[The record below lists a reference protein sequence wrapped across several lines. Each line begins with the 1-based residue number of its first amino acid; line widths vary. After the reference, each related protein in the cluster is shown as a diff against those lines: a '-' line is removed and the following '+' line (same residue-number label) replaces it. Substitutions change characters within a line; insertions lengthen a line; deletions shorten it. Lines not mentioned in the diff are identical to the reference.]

1 MKRKEIYPKNH
12 LNIIVIFKIL
22 IVSISLL
29 FASKIALADQN
40 DPRLNNLFKKLNET
54 ENQDEIRDLISDI
67 WNIWYEVDDP
77 KVIEYFEK
85 GIQAMNL
92 RNYPLAI
99 RFFNNLIEEDPN
111 FAEGW
116 NKRATVHFMMGNFD
130 QSMQDIIKTLELE
143 PRHFGALDGMGLIF
157 IHQGQFQQAIDVYD
171 KMLEIFP
178 FPKSITTKIAI
189 IIIPVQPIFPIINI
203 YIQISILNKYLYS
216 SFSGAFFIALS
227 ISS

>member
-12 LNIIVIFKIL
+12 LNMRVISKIL

-111 FAEGW
+111 FAEAW

-178 FPKSITTKIAI
+178 FSVKTMDKKERIKS
-189 IIIPVQPIFPIINI
+189 F
-203 YIQISILNKYLYS
+203 ISQS
-216 SFSGAFFIALS
+216 T
-227 ISS
+227 

>member
-12 LNIIVIFKIL
+12 LNMRVISKIL

-99 RFFNNLIEEDPN
+99 RFFNNLIEEDPS

-178 FPKSITTKIAI
+178 FSVKTMDKKER
-189 IIIPVQPIFPIINI
+189 
-203 YIQISILNKYLYS
+203 IQSFISQS
-216 SFSGAFFIALS
+216 T
-227 ISS
+227 

>member
-12 LNIIVIFKIL
+12 LNMRVISKIL

-116 NKRATVHFMMGNFD
+116 NKRATVLYLMGNFELS
-130 QSMQDIIKTLELE
+130 QNDIDMVLKLEK
-143 PRHFGALDGMGLIF
+143 RHFGALSGQGLV
-157 IHQGQFQQAIDVYD
+157 QTAMKNYQKAIDSYIEAHKVYPAMETPLMMIERL
-171 KMLEIFP
+171 KEII
-178 FPKSITTKIAI
+178 KKESI
-189 IIIPVQPIFPIINI
+189 
-203 YIQISILNKYLYS
+203 
-216 SFSGAFFIALS
+216 
-227 ISS
+227 

>member
-12 LNIIVIFKIL
+12 LNMRVISKIL

-99 RFFNNLIEEDPN
+99 RFFNNLIDEDPN

-178 FPKSITTKIAI
+178 FSVKTMDKKER
-189 IIIPVQPIFPIINI
+189 
-203 YIQISILNKYLYS
+203 IQSFISQS
-216 SFSGAFFIALS
+216 T
-227 ISS
+227 

>member
-12 LNIIVIFKIL
+12 LNMRVIFKIL

-171 KMLEIFP
+171 KMLKIFP
-178 FPKSITTKIAI
+178 FSVKTMDKKER
-189 IIIPVQPIFPIINI
+189 
-203 YIQISILNKYLYS
+203 IQSFISQS
-216 SFSGAFFIALS
+216 T
-227 ISS
+227 

>member
-1 MKRKEIYPKNH
+1 MKA
-12 LNIIVIFKIL
+12 IFKKIIIIL
-22 IVSISLL
+22 SLL
-29 FASKIALADQN
+29 FISNIATADQN
-40 DPRLNNLFKKLNET
+40 DPRLDYLFERLYET
-54 ENQDEIRDLISDI
+54 ENQQEIRSLISDI

-92 RNYPLAI
+92 RYYPLAI

-178 FPKSITTKIAI
+178 FSVKTMDKKER
-189 IIIPVQPIFPIINI
+189 
-203 YIQISILNKYLYS
+203 IQSFISQS
-216 SFSGAFFIALS
+216 T
-227 ISS
+227 

>member
-1 MKRKEIYPKNH
+1 MKKKEIYPKNH
-12 LNIIVIFKIL
+12 LNMRVIFKIL

-178 FPKSITTKIAI
+178 FSVKTMDKKER
-189 IIIPVQPIFPIINI
+189 
-203 YIQISILNKYLYS
+203 IQSFISQS
-216 SFSGAFFIALS
+216 T
-227 ISS
+227 

>member
-1 MKRKEIYPKNH
+1 MEEQENMKRKEIYLINH
-12 LNIIVIFKIL
+12 LSMKVMFKIFIL
-22 IVSISLL
+22 SLSFLFVSNVVI
-29 FASKIALADQN
+29 ADQN

-54 ENQDEIRDLISDI
+54 ENQDEIRNLISDI

-99 RFFNNLIEEDPN
+99 RFFNNLIAEDPN

-116 NKRATVHFMMGNFD
+116 NKRATVHFMLGNFD
-130 QSMQDIIKTLELE
+130 ESMKDIIKTLELE

-157 IHQGQFQQAIDVYD
+157 IHQGQFQEAIEVYD

-178 FPKSITTKIAI
+178 FSTKTMDKKER
-189 IIIPVQPIFPIINI
+189 
-203 YIQISILNKYLYS
+203 IQSFISQS
-216 SFSGAFFIALS
+216 T
-227 ISS
+227 

>member
-12 LNIIVIFKIL
+12 LNMRVIFKIL
-22 IVSISLL
+22 IISISLL
-29 FASKIALADQN
+29 FASKIALSDQN

-178 FPKSITTKIAI
+178 FSVKTMDKKER
-189 IIIPVQPIFPIINI
+189 
-203 YIQISILNKYLYS
+203 IQSFISQS
-216 SFSGAFFIALS
+216 T
-227 ISS
+227 

>member
-1 MKRKEIYPKNH
+1 MVEESIKHEKEDRESMKRKEIYPKNH
-12 LNIIVIFKIL
+12 LNMRVIFKIL

-29 FASKIALADQN
+29 FASKAALADQD

-54 ENQDEIRDLISDI
+54 ENQNKIRDLISDI

-157 IHQGQFQQAIDVYD
+157 IHQGQFKQAIDVCD
-171 KMLEIFP
+171 KMLVF
-178 FPKSITTKIAI
+178 FDIT
-189 IIIPVQPIFPIINI
+189 
-203 YIQISILNKYLYS
+203 
-216 SFSGAFFIALS
+216 
-227 ISS
+227 

>member
-12 LNIIVIFKIL
+12 LNMRVISKIL
-22 IVSISLL
+22 IISISLL

-54 ENQDEIRDLISDI
+54 ENQDEIKDLISDI
-67 WNIWYEVDDP
+67 WNIWYEVDNP

-157 IHQGQFQQAIDVYD
+157 IHQGQFQQALDVYD

-178 FPKSITTKIAI
+178 FSVKTMDKKER
-189 IIIPVQPIFPIINI
+189 
-203 YIQISILNKYLYS
+203 IQSFISQS
-216 SFSGAFFIALS
+216 T
-227 ISS
+227 

>member
-12 LNIIVIFKIL
+12 LNMRVISKIL

-29 FASKIALADQN
+29 FASKIVLADQN

-178 FPKSITTKIAI
+178 FSVKTMDKKER
-189 IIIPVQPIFPIINI
+189 
-203 YIQISILNKYLYS
+203 IQSFISQS
-216 SFSGAFFIALS
+216 T
-227 ISS
+227 

>member
-12 LNIIVIFKIL
+12 LNMRVIFKIL
-22 IVSISLL
+22 IVSISIL
-29 FASKIALADQN
+29 FACKIALADQN

-157 IHQGQFQQAIDVYD
+157 IHQGQFKQAIDVYD

-178 FPKSITTKIAI
+178 FSVKTMDKKER
-189 IIIPVQPIFPIINI
+189 
-203 YIQISILNKYLYS
+203 IQSFISQS
-216 SFSGAFFIALS
+216 T
-227 ISS
+227 

>member
-12 LNIIVIFKIL
+12 LNMKVISKIL

-178 FPKSITTKIAI
+178 FSVKTMDKKER
-189 IIIPVQPIFPIINI
+189 
-203 YIQISILNKYLYS
+203 IQSFISQS
-216 SFSGAFFIALS
+216 T
-227 ISS
+227 

>member
-1 MKRKEIYPKNH
+1 MRRKEIYPKNH
-12 LNIIVIFKIL
+12 LNMRVIFKIL

-178 FPKSITTKIAI
+178 FSVKTMDKKER
-189 IIIPVQPIFPIINI
+189 
-203 YIQISILNKYLYS
+203 IQSFISQS
-216 SFSGAFFIALS
+216 T
-227 ISS
+227 

>member
-12 LNIIVIFKIL
+12 LNMRVIFKIL

-111 FAEGW
+111 FSEGW

-178 FPKSITTKIAI
+178 FSVKTMDKKER
-189 IIIPVQPIFPIINI
+189 
-203 YIQISILNKYLYS
+203 IQSFISQS
-216 SFSGAFFIALS
+216 T
-227 ISS
+227 

>member
-12 LNIIVIFKIL
+12 LNMRVIIKIL

-157 IHQGQFQQAIDVYD
+157 IHQGQFQQALDVYD

-178 FPKSITTKIAI
+178 FSVKTMDKKERIQSI
-189 IIIPVQPIFPIINI
+189 
-203 YIQISILNKYLYS
+203 ISQS
-216 SFSGAFFIALS
+216 T
-227 ISS
+227 

>member
-12 LNIIVIFKIL
+12 LNMRVIFKIL
-22 IVSISLL
+22 IVSISIL

-116 NKRATVHFMMGNFD
+116 NKRATVHFMMGNYD
-130 QSMQDIIKTLELE
+130 QSMNDIVKTLELE

-178 FPKSITTKIAI
+178 FSVKTMDKKER
-189 IIIPVQPIFPIINI
+189 
-203 YIQISILNKYLYS
+203 IQSFISQS
-216 SFSGAFFIALS
+216 T
-227 ISS
+227 

>member
-12 LNIIVIFKIL
+12 LNMRVIFKIL

-157 IHQGQFQQAIDVYD
+157 IHQGQFQHAIDVYD

-178 FPKSITTKIAI
+178 FSVKTMDKKER
-189 IIIPVQPIFPIINI
+189 
-203 YIQISILNKYLYS
+203 IQSFISQS
-216 SFSGAFFIALS
+216 T
-227 ISS
+227 

>member
-12 LNIIVIFKIL
+12 LNIRVIFKIL

-157 IHQGQFQQAIDVYD
+157 IHQGQFKQAIDVYD

-178 FPKSITTKIAI
+178 FSVKTMDKKER
-189 IIIPVQPIFPIINI
+189 
-203 YIQISILNKYLYS
+203 IQSFISQS
-216 SFSGAFFIALS
+216 T
-227 ISS
+227 

>member
-12 LNIIVIFKIL
+12 LNMRVIFKIL

-54 ENQDEIRDLISDI
+54 QNQDEIRDLISDI

-178 FPKSITTKIAI
+178 FSVKTMDKKER
-189 IIIPVQPIFPIINI
+189 
-203 YIQISILNKYLYS
+203 IQSFISQS
-216 SFSGAFFIALS
+216 T
-227 ISS
+227 

>member
-12 LNIIVIFKIL
+12 LNMRVIFKIL

-54 ENQDEIRDLISDI
+54 ANQDEIRDLISDI

-178 FPKSITTKIAI
+178 FSVKTMDKKER
-189 IIIPVQPIFPIINI
+189 
-203 YIQISILNKYLYS
+203 IQSFISQS
-216 SFSGAFFIALS
+216 T
-227 ISS
+227 

>member
-1 MKRKEIYPKNH
+1 MKRKEIYPINH
-12 LNIIVIFKIL
+12 LSMKVMFKIFIL
-22 IVSISLL
+22 SLSFLFVSNVAI
-29 FASKIALADQN
+29 ADQN

-116 NKRATVHFMMGNFD
+116 NKRATVHFMLGNFD
-130 QSMQDIIKTLELE
+130 ESMKDIIKTLELE

-157 IHQGQFQQAIDVYD
+157 IHQGQFQEAIEVYD

-178 FPKSITTKIAI
+178 FSTKTMDKKER
-189 IIIPVQPIFPIINI
+189 
-203 YIQISILNKYLYS
+203 IQSFISQS
-216 SFSGAFFIALS
+216 T
-227 ISS
+227 

>member
-1 MKRKEIYPKNH
+1 MKRKEIYTKNH
-12 LNIIVIFKIL
+12 LNMRVIFKIL

-157 IHQGQFQQAIDVYD
+157 IHQGQFQQALDVYD

-178 FPKSITTKIAI
+178 FSVKTMDKKER
-189 IIIPVQPIFPIINI
+189 
-203 YIQISILNKYLYS
+203 IQSFISQS
-216 SFSGAFFIALS
+216 T
-227 ISS
+227 

>member
-12 LNIIVIFKIL
+12 LNMRVIFKIL

-29 FASKIALADQN
+29 FACKIALADQN

-178 FPKSITTKIAI
+178 FSVKTIDKKER
-189 IIIPVQPIFPIINI
+189 
-203 YIQISILNKYLYS
+203 IQ
-216 SFSGAFFIALS
+216 SFLS
-227 ISS
+227 QST

>member
-12 LNIIVIFKIL
+12 LNMRVISKIL

-116 NKRATVHFMMGNFD
+116 NKRATVHFMMGNYD
-130 QSMQDIIKTLELE
+130 QSMNDIVKTLELE

-178 FPKSITTKIAI
+178 FSVKTMDKKKR
-189 IIIPVQPIFPIINI
+189 
-203 YIQISILNKYLYS
+203 IQSFISQS
-216 SFSGAFFIALS
+216 T
-227 ISS
+227 

>member
-1 MKRKEIYPKNH
+1 MKRKEIYLESHSNMR
-12 LNIIVIFKIL
+12 VIFKIL

-178 FPKSITTKIAI
+178 FSVKTMDKKER
-189 IIIPVQPIFPIINI
+189 
-203 YIQISILNKYLYS
+203 IQSFISQS
-216 SFSGAFFIALS
+216 T
-227 ISS
+227 

>member
-12 LNIIVIFKIL
+12 LNMRVIFKIL
-22 IVSISLL
+22 IVSVSLL

-116 NKRATVHFMMGNFD
+116 NKRATAYFMMGDFD
-130 QSMQDIIKTLELE
+130 KSMLDIVKTLELE
-143 PRHFGALDGMGLIF
+143 PRHFGALDGMSLIF
-157 IHQGQFQQAIDVYD
+157 IHQGQFQEALKVYD
-171 KMLEIFP
+171 KMLELFP
-178 FPKSITTKIAI
+178 FSIRTQEKKDEI
-189 IIIPVQPIFPIINI
+189 
-203 YIQISILNKYLYS
+203 
-216 SFSGAFFIALS
+216 LS
-227 ISS
+227 IISQST

>member
-12 LNIIVIFKIL
+12 LNMRVIFKIL

-54 ENQDEIRDLISDI
+54 NNQDEIRDLISDI

-178 FPKSITTKIAI
+178 FSVKTMDKKER
-189 IIIPVQPIFPIINI
+189 
-203 YIQISILNKYLYS
+203 IQSFISQS
-216 SFSGAFFIALS
+216 T
-227 ISS
+227 

>member
-1 MKRKEIYPKNH
+1 MEEQENMKRKEIYLINH
-12 LNIIVIFKIL
+12 LSMKVMFKIFIL
-22 IVSISLL
+22 SLSFLFVSNVVI
-29 FASKIALADQN
+29 ADQN

-54 ENQDEIRDLISDI
+54 ENQDEIRNLISDI

-99 RFFNNLIEEDPN
+99 RFFNNLIKEDPN

-116 NKRATVHFMMGNFD
+116 NKRATVHFMLGNFD
-130 QSMQDIIKTLELE
+130 ESMKDIIKTLELE

-157 IHQGQFQQAIDVYD
+157 IHQGQFQEAIEVYD

-178 FPKSITTKIAI
+178 FSTKTMDKKERIRS
-189 IIIPVQPIFPIINI
+189 F
-203 YIQISILNKYLYS
+203 ISQS
-216 SFSGAFFIALS
+216 T
-227 ISS
+227 

>member
-12 LNIIVIFKIL
+12 LNMRVIFKIL
-22 IVSISLL
+22 IVSISFL

-157 IHQGQFQQAIDVYD
+157 IHQGQFKQAIDVYD

-178 FPKSITTKIAI
+178 FSVKTMDKKER
-189 IIIPVQPIFPIINI
+189 
-203 YIQISILNKYLYS
+203 IQ
-216 SFSGAFFIALS
+216 SFLS
-227 ISS
+227 QST